1 MKPVLIQSIMKRRRR
16 ETVRPDPEPSDIQK
30 ERDRLFAFIMAVLAV
45 IVLGSIIAV
54 A

>member
-16 ETVRPDPEPSDIQK
+16 EPVRPNPINDDLHK
-30 ERDRLFAFIMAVLAV
+30 ESDRLFMFIMAVLAV
-45 IVLGSIIAV
+45 IVVGSIIAV

>member
-16 ETVRPDPEPSDIQK
+16 EQALSDPKPSDMQK
-30 ERDRLFAFIMAVLAV
+30 ERDRLFVFIMSALAV
-45 IVLGSIIAV
+45 IVVGSIVAV